1 VSPTER
7 RTTFRA
13 LHREGFFVLPNPWD
27 VGGVRRLEALGFRAI
42 ATTSAGF
49 AWSLGK
55 NDLTLELEQVVDH
68 IRVMCAAT
76 ELPVNADFEGG
87 FAVKPDGVAANV
99 RLAVEAGAA
108 GVSIEDQDG
117 DRLFEPALA
126 IERIAAAREAMDEV
140 DPEAMLIGRTEGFL
154 LDRPDL
160 FDTIDR
166 LSAYAE
172 AGADCLYAPG
182 VSEAGQIEAI
192 VRAVAPK
199 PVNVLLATTNLAPAE
214 LASLGVRR
222 ASTGASLARAAW
234 EGFERAARELA
245 TW

>member
-1 VSPTER
+1 LTPTER
-7 RTTFRA
+7 RTAFRA

-27 VGGVRRLEALGFRAI
+27 IGGVRRLESLGFRAL
-42 ATTSAGF
+42 ATTSAGY

-55 NDLTLELEQVVDH
+55 DDLTLELEQVLDH
-68 IRVMCAAT
+68 IRTMCGAT
-76 ELPVNADFEGG
+76 DLPVNADFEGG
-87 FAVKPDGVAANV
+87 FAVDPEGVAANV

-117 DRLFEPALA
+117 DRLFERTLA
-126 IERIAAAREAMDEV
+126 VERIAAAREAIDAV
-140 DPEAMLIGRTEGFL
+140 DPQAMLIGRTEGFL

-160 FDTIDR
+160 ADTIDR
-166 LSAYAE
+166 LVAYAE

-182 VSEAGQIEAI
+182 VGEPKHIEAI

-199 PVNVLLATTNLAPAE
+199 PVNVLLATTRLAPSE
-214 LASLGVRR
+214 LAAMGVRR

-234 EGFERAARELA
+234 DGFEGAARELA
-245 TW
+245 RW